1 MQEIKIWHN
10 PRCAKSRAALKLLK
24 EHGIEPQIYDYKKNP
39 PSEKEILALLKKL
52 ELPAERL
59 IRKKEKIYKELK
71 LADEKD
77 QDKLIKAMSEHPG
90 LIERPIIEKGSKAVI
105 GRPIENVIDFLGLD
119 VQSA

>member
-71 LADEKD
+71 LADKKD